1 MGNLPPRLVA
11 SPPWPEQRAP
21 TGRRGQWCGRQRI
34 RSAAIVVEPEFKRE
48 GERGP
53 LEHEDGGAEPADE
66 LQDDLASSL
75 T

>member
-11 SPPWPEQRAP
+11 PPPWPEQRAQ
-21 TGRRGQWCGRQRI
+21 TRRRGQWCGRRRI
-34 RSAAIVVEPEFKRE
+34 RSAAIVVEPELKRE

-66 LQDDLASSL
+66 LQNDLASSL
-75 T
+75 M

>member
-1 MGNLPPRLVA
+1 MRSA
-11 SPPWPEQRAP
+11 EDPER
-21 TGRRGQWCGRQRI
+21 
-34 RSAAIVVEPEFKRE
+34 RSAAIVVEPELKRE